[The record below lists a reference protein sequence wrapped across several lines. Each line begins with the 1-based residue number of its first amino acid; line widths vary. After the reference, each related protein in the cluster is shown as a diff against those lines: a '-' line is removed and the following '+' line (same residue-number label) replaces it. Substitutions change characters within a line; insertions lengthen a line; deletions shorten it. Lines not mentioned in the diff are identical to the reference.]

1 MNSVF
6 FCYTQY
12 MIHFI
17 HPRIRIGIVMV
28 CAFFIS
34 GVLMHYAIGETE
46 TIPPSIQVQG
56 IVGDFT
62 QSISDSGS
70 SILASLQSIQIPNL
84 VTITSPEPEIS
95 VPPEQEP
102 SPIDEWNTEP
112 TSPPEPPTSTPA
124 YFPTGSPL
132 PEPTSHG
139 PRPTQSIPPT
149 MAPKPTKTPKPTKVP
164 KPTEIVYPPISSDV
178 RPGSSLEEIMRDVE
192 KRACVPYKLLMAIR
206 TKEGGNWFKN
216 MSAATTKMY
225 NTFGWWTSSDTGT
238 VCSGLGYYTQ
248 SGIIPPD
255 SAGAGGTC
263 QNPIGDQSYD
273 QKIMGIMQ
281 ISEEEQTKAL
291 KYTSKTI
298 PGKIDRRVLF
308 DNILI
313 FGIITKN
320 RAGSNPQPSCTD
332 WPEETVKEVARIH
345 ASGSTGSCKYYYSQ
359 NGVSGDYCKEIWD
372 LYKSFK

>member
-1 MNSVF
+1 
-6 FCYTQY
+6 
-12 MIHFI
+12 
-17 HPRIRIGIVMV
+17 MV

-34 GVLMHYAIGETE
+34 GALMHYAIGETE

-102 SPIDEWNTEP
+102 PPIDEWNTEP

-124 YFPTGSPL
+124 YFPSGSPL
-132 PEPTSHG
+132 PEPTSRG

-149 MAPKPTKTPKPTKVP
+149 TAPKPTKTPKPTKVP
-164 KPTEIVYPPISSDV
+164 KPTEIVYPPITSDV

-216 MSAATTKMY
+216 MSAATTKCIIRLD
-225 NTFGWWTSSDTGT
+225 G
-238 VCSGLGYYTQ
+238 GLH
-248 SGIIPPD
+248 
-255 SAGAGGTC
+255 
-263 QNPIGDQSYD
+263 
-273 QKIMGIMQ
+273 
-281 ISEEEQTKAL
+281 
-291 KYTSKTI
+291 
-298 PGKIDRRVLF
+298 
-308 DNILI
+308 
-313 FGIITKN
+313 
-320 RAGSNPQPSCTD
+320 
-332 WPEETVKEVARIH
+332 RIRGL
-345 ASGSTGSCKYYYSQ
+345 S
-359 NGVSGDYCKEIWD
+359 VVD
-372 LYKSFK
+372 